1 MLQRGM
7 LIALTEPETSESDGN
22 QTEAAR
28 MGTSSDFAT
37 PVDLIADPVTA
48 TFREGEVRLNAIS

>member
-7 LIALTEPETSESDGN
+7 LIELTEPEASESDGN

-28 MGTSSDFAT
+28 VGISSDFAT
-37 PVDLIADPVTA
+37 PVDLIADLVTA
-48 TFREGEVRLNAIS
+48 TLRAGDVRLNAIS